1 MNGLPFY
8 LGLPRLPF
16 HLLGKFAG
24 TWSGPKGQQQF
35 GEREKNH
42 KTNFKCN
49 WKCIGMEK
57 KTNLVKQGQLYMSS
71 CLKLTLI
78 CIHISD

>member
-35 GEREKNH
+35 GERDKNH

-49 WKCIGMEK
+49 WKCIRMEK
-57 KTNLVKQGQLYMSS
+57 KQIYLNRACFT
-71 CLKLTLI
+71 
-78 CIHISD
+78 